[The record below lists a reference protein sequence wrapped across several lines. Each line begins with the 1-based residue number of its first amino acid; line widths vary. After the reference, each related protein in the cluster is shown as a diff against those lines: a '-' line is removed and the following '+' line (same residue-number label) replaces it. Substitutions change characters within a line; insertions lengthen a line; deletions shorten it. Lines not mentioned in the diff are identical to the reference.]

1 MKSRVLGRRRRI
13 RYSDSEYG
21 ERVGLYFFC
30 RKFCARH
37 ARSVLLMHCS
47 KRERGLGR
55 GHQRRRGK
63 TQEQNAQQVAE
74 RRREKF
80 GRCFFFYRR
89 WARPLQEKEEEKI
102 HAQRVRDHEAGIAVQ
117 LRSRVLLRH
126 STYGLGHRLI
136 PVIFSTPP
144 NEREEQDLENSRVRS
159 SPGGL
164 CCGLRLSSAFIG
176 GRVMGSDDKV
186 RRKEAV
192 RGSRVL
198 PESPKNGY
206 GDIGSPG
213 SNNGVTE
220 FSLDKRWLINPAL
233 LFVGAKI
240 GEGAHGK
247 VYQGKYLDQ
256 NVAVK
261 ILQVPET
268 VEEQSKVEARF
279 AREVAMLCRV
289 EHKNLVKF
297 VGACKEPVMVIV
309 TELLGGK
316 SLRKYL
322 ASLRPRRLDLRCA
335 VSFALDIAQ
344 AMECLHCNGIIHR
357 DLKPDNLLLTDD
369 KKVVKLVDFG
379 LAREETLTEM
389 MTAET
394 GTYRW
399 MAPELYSTVT
409 LRNGE
414 KKHYNHKVDVYSFG
428 IVLWELLVNRLPFEG
443 MSNLQAAYAAAFKK
457 VRPQIAEN
465 LPEDLV
471 FIVQSC
477 WAEDPEIRPN
487 FGQIV
492 RMLNTFLATLPSPRM
507 PDSPLPPTLTPALPV
522 RAPVE
527 APPFNRLSRNQQQ
540 GNDDRDGIGAK
551 SQKFFMWFGQCF
563 LSGSQD
569 HTSV

>member
-1 MKSRVLGRRRRI
+1 MLDRRSCSPCCGGRRSLPKNPPSSAASSKKATEQDSVKRADWKEAGESLPLL
-13 RYSDSEYG
+13 RYRAWIEP
-21 ERVGLYFFC
+21 
-30 RKFCARH
+30 
-37 ARSVLLMHCS
+37 VLVAALLLLVKGSADWKSH
-47 KRERGLGR
+47 
-55 GHQRRRGK
+55 HQLIGKLQKETGAESFLKVTDTEPLDKDLNRRRY
-63 TQEQNAQQVAE
+63 T
-74 RRREKF
+74 F
-80 GRCFFFYRR
+80 M
-89 WARPLQEKEEEKI
+89 I
-102 HAQRVRDHEAGIAVQ
+102 EAAGVPQYAYFQ
-117 LRSRVLLRH
+117 
-126 STYGLGHRLI
+126 
-136 PVIFSTPP
+136 
-144 NEREEQDLENSRVRS
+144 
-159 SPGGL
+159 
-164 CCGLRLSSAFIG
+164 

-186 RRKEAV
+186 RRKETA
-192 RGSRVL
+192 RGARVL
-198 PESPKNGY
+198 PESPRNGY
-206 GDIGSPG
+206 GDVGSPG
-213 SNNGVTE
+213 SNNGVGE
-220 FSLDKRWLINPAL
+220 FSLEERWLINPAL

-268 VEEQSKVEARF
+268 IEEQAKVEARF

-322 ASLRPRRLDLRCA
+322 ANLRPKRLDLRCA

-457 VRPQIAEN
+457 VRPQIADN

-477 WAEDPEIRPN
+477 WAEDPNIRPN
-487 FGQIV
+487 FGQVV

-507 PDSPLPPTLTPALPV
+507 PDSLLTPTLTPAVPMRV
-522 RAPVE
+522 PVE
-527 APPFNRLSRNQQQ
+527 APPNFVRSNQNQQQ
-540 GNDDRDGIGAK
+540 GNDDRDSGIVEGGHSPFCVHHFK
-551 SQKFFMWFGQCF
+551 NFFVRTNQW
-563 LSGSQD
+563 
-569 HTSV
+569 SVGDFTLQ